1 MGKMKEI
8 YMDLQQGYD
17 QELKAAY
24 MLAIKDNRD
33 TVFVHGRQ
41 VSLAYAEY
49 LLQFDETFLKQFR
62 NDYINNKD
70 NESK

>member
-24 MLAIKDNRD
+24 MTTIKDNRN
-33 TVFVHGRQ
+33 TVFVHGRE
-41 VSLAYAEY
+41 VSLAYVEY

-62 NDYINNKD
+62 DDYINNED
-70 NESK
+70 NES

>member
-24 MLAIKDNRD
+24 MTAIKDNRD
-33 TVFVHGRQ
+33 TVFVHGRE
-41 VSLAYAEY
+41 VSLAYVEY

-62 NDYINNKD
+62 DDYISNED
-70 NESK
+70 NES

>member
-1 MGKMKEI
+1 MKEI
-8 YMDLQQGYD
+8 YMDLQQGYN
-17 QELKAAY
+17 QELRAAY
-24 MLAIKDNRD
+24 MTAIADNRD
-33 TVFVHGRQ
+33 TVFVHGRE

-62 NDYINNKD
+62 DDYTNNEN

>member
-1 MGKMKEI
+1 MKEI
-8 YMDLQQGYD
+8 YMDLQQGYN
-17 QELKAAY
+17 QELRAAY
-24 MLAIKDNRD
+24 MTAIVDNRD
-33 TVFVHGRQ
+33 TVFVHGRE

-62 NDYINNKD
+62 DDYTNNEN